1 MTRFSLLDLVP
12 VREDAD
18 VATALAQSADLAAHA
33 EALGYHRFWVAE
45 HHGMAGIA
53 SAATAVVLAH
63 IGHATSTMRIGAGGI
78 MLPNHAPLVI
88 AEQFGT
94 LAALFPGRVD
104 LGLGRAPGS
113 DQRVAQA
120 IRRNLSGGPDQFPRD
135 VMELQAYFAGD
146 DRLSVQATPG
156 AGADVPLWILGS
168 SLFGAQLA
176 AALGLPYAFA
186 SHFAPAALDEAI
198 SIYRRDFR
206 PSAQLKYPYVMAGY
220 NVFAADSREEAE
232 LLASSMQQAFVRLR
246 TGQPGKLQPPV
257 PDYRTSLPPQA
268 QAMLADVLSVSSIGT
283 QQDVERDIAAFLAR
297 TQADE
302 LILTGQI
309 YDPEARKRSFA
320 IAMSAAQAVN
330 AREPELSVP

>member
-1 MTRFSLLDLVP
+1 MAGMTRFSTLDLVP
-12 VREDAD
+12 VREGDS
-18 VATALAQSADLAAHA
+18 VATALADAADLAAHA
-33 EALGYHRFWVAE
+33 ETLGYHRYWVAE

-53 SAATAVVLAH
+53 SAATSVVLAH
-63 IGHATSTMRIGAGGI
+63 IGHATSTIRIGAGGI
-78 MLPNHAPLVI
+78 MLPNHAPLLI

-94 LAALFPGRVD
+94 LAALFPGRID

-120 IRRNLSGGPDQFPRD
+120 IRRNLTGGADQFPRD

-146 DRLSVQATPG
+146 DRLGIQATPG
-156 AGADVPLWILGS
+156 AGEEVPLWILGS
-168 SLFGAQLA
+168 SLYGAQLA

-186 SHFAPAALDEAI
+186 SHFAPGALDEAI
-198 SIYRRDFR
+198 AIYRRDFR

-220 NVFAADSREEAE
+220 NVFAADSADEAQ

-257 PDYRTSLPPQA
+257 EGYYDSLPPQA
-268 QAMLADVLSVSSIGT
+268 QAMLSDVLSVSSIGT
-283 QQDVERDIAAFLAR
+283 QADVERDLAAFLRR
-297 TQADE
+297 TQVDE

-309 YDPEARKRSFA
+309 YDVAARKHSFT
-320 IAMSAAQAVN
+320 IAMAAAQALT
-330 AREPELSVP
+330 AHEPA